1 MRSRNSQAVGKD
13 YCVARNKFMKEIT
26 MSELDTAHMF
36 VQVIRN
42 ERHVLGYF
50 SCADVWKYDERSIGG
65 CASPFVKLLENKA
78 DALIASSLSENFID
92 WKDIPDMK
100 AATNTSPI
108 TDMLEFAAYTM
119 HTQGDLPIT
128 KLAYSMVYN
137 DHHIFLKRLLC
148 NPRVLSM
155 WQKLEGFNYCDA
167 DGDNILDDGALF
179 VGTTLLQ
186 EACVVDAFQSV
197 RLLVNFRHQQKLY
210 FNPFDTGGR
219 ENSRVLNLTQENFE
233 EDASFIGSSTSNGM
247 SAVHVAC
254 WHGNIRTLR
263 VLLDAPMFDGKEQ
276 SFTRNSGDLGNPT
289 LLPINRT
296 NDANYG
302 WQQSCCSAMGITPL
316 HALLLGAT
324 ESNQNVR
331 DCVQILIGCGADVNV
346 VSGPVSKKAPH
357 TGDISEGNGGRQCY
371 MTPLH
376 LACLLG
382 DPLLVEMLLA
392 SGALANAV
400 SGHECLPFGSLF
412 KPRDHCIQQ
421 TYGSMTPHRRCWTP
435 TIMAVYALSIDPT
448 SESRRAVA
456 EITTAAMASLKTL
469 QFPPPTNEYDQGDW
483 NVDQGGWNGGL
494 TDSQDN
500 VIETNYPKWMQR
512 VDRDCPN
519 LLKMFKPVEDVK
531 MQGTD
536 DDEKEDEMSKL
547 IGIVSTPAA
556 LPSQPL
562 PDEWIAAFGSTSHS
576 IDSTN
581 SALPTLAAS
590 VRVILEERSIQ
601 VSDKVLNG
609 VIRLVVNRMKSS
621 ASAVVSGSK
630 STVCASLIKHMFR
643 TEECI
648 AFFGTAPGKTSA
660 EHDYGRYV
668 GGPIVDLVSLL
679 SCCDV
684 TATATMSDATTY
696 FRDIFQDLVVELFL
710 DAQPF
715 FACVKLKPGHPL
727 LEEYREKINLVSE
740 RSIWY
745 RIINDE
751 DLLPLFFPSSTE
763 QFVDF
768 DFDSATPIEQ
778 TNFRKRVNSL
788 MKHGVFLTNTNK
800 HIADFHRKALLSCD
814 FDDMVICFVENY
826 NANELEAG
834 MELHPF
840 SNLTYGL
847 SYSGIECAA
856 IVDSFENEVNCLRDD
871 DERIH
876 DIERVKRVEMYIRG
890 IYHEKYTSS
899 ETILLMVAY
908 LQKVSQGLLTSG
920 LLPTDGLKQRVLKL
934 AELLQEIET
943 IAKTPVVKDPEDDI
957 PIEQIMLQLADLCQL
972 RSEYSQALVLYQHVW
987 EREDSKSAFSKFVN
1001 AAQYG
1006 IAEVHCHCGR
1016 LEEALAAFGRVSGV
1030 LEGK

>member
-1 MRSRNSQAVGKD
+1 
-13 YCVARNKFMKEIT
+13 
-26 MSELDTAHMF
+26 
-36 VQVIRN
+36 
-42 ERHVLGYF
+42 
-50 SCADVWKYDERSIGG
+50 
-65 CASPFVKLLENKA
+65 
-78 DALIASSLSENFID
+78 
-92 WKDIPDMK
+92 
-100 AATNTSPI
+100 
-108 TDMLEFAAYTM
+108 
-119 HTQGDLPIT
+119 
-128 KLAYSMVYN
+128 
-137 DHHIFLKRLLC
+137 
-148 NPRVLSM
+148 
-155 WQKLEGFNYCDA
+155 
-167 DGDNILDDGALF
+167 
-179 VGTTLLQ
+179 
-186 EACVVDAFQSV
+186 
-197 RLLVNFRHQQKLY
+197 
-210 FNPFDTGGR
+210 
-219 ENSRVLNLTQENFE
+219 
-233 EDASFIGSSTSNGM
+233 
-247 SAVHVAC
+247 
-254 WHGNIRTLR
+254 
-263 VLLDAPMFDGKEQ
+263 
-276 SFTRNSGDLGNPT
+276 
-289 LLPINRT
+289 
-296 NDANYG
+296 
-302 WQQSCCSAMGITPL
+302 
-316 HALLLGAT
+316 
-324 ESNQNVR
+324 
-331 DCVQILIGCGADVNV
+331 
-346 VSGPVSKKAPH
+346 
-357 TGDISEGNGGRQCY
+357 
-371 MTPLH
+371 
-376 LACLLG
+376 
-382 DPLLVEMLLA
+382 
-392 SGALANAV
+392 
-400 SGHECLPFGSLF
+400 
-412 KPRDHCIQQ
+412 
-421 TYGSMTPHRRCWTP
+421 
-435 TIMAVYALSIDPT
+435 
-448 SESRRAVA
+448 
-456 EITTAAMASLKTL
+456 
-469 QFPPPTNEYDQGDW
+469 DW
-483 NVDQGGWNGGL
+483 NDDQGGWNGGL
-494 TDSQDN
+494 TDGQDN

-519 LLKMFKPVEDVK
+519 LLQMFKPVEDVK

-536 DDEKEDEMSKL
+536 DAAKEDEMSKL

-630 STVCASLIKHMFR
+630 STVRASLIKHMFR
-643 TEECI
+643 TEQCI
-648 AFFGTAPGKTSA
+648 AFSGTAPGKTSA
-660 EHDYGRYV
+660 EHSYGRYV
-668 GGPIVDLVSLL
+668 GGPIVDVVSLL

-751 DLLPLFFPSSTE
+751 DILPLFFPSITE

-778 TNFRKRVNSL
+778 TNFRKRGISL
-788 MKHGVFLTNTNK
+788 KKHGVFLTNTNK

-814 FDDMVICFVENY
+814 FDDMVISFVENPY
-826 NANELEAG
+826 LWGADNAKELLEAG

-876 DIERVKRVEMYIRG
+876 DIERVKRVEIYITHG
-890 IYHEKYTSS
+890 SYHEKYTSS

-972 RSEYSQALVLYQHVW
+972 RSEYPQALVLYQHVW
-987 EREDSKSAFSKFVN
+987 EREDSKSAFSKLAN